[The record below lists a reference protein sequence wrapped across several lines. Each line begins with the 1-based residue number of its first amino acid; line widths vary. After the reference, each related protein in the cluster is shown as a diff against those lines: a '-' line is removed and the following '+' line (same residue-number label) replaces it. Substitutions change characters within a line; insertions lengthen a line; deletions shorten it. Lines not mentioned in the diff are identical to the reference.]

1 MSTQCS
7 VCFPL
12 TVDMCLY
19 HSKLLFDPVEE
30 TTGYEPLPEERPGGF
45 NWGEQQQ
52 QEQAAAAAADAPQDN
67 DDPH

>member
-1 MSTQCS
+1 MSVHC
-7 VCFPL
+7 
-12 TVDMCLY
+12 
-19 HSKLLFDPVEE
+19 SKLLFDPVEE

-52 QEQAAAAAADAPQDN
+52 QQQEQAAADAPQD